1 MRDRDVGEMCID
13 DLYNLIVAIS
23 QLLKLEVKVVQPGN
37 KLHFGRVASDDYK
50 LLGKEPFDD
59 KTATVMLKS
68 GFAEQLVEADVLLF
82 IKAERVLIT
91 RSFRLPGISVCLFT
105 IGIHI
110 WLKKGA
116 RLGSGPGLAER
127 APLSDKTQFVGQ
139 RYSSLASSEAKNPR
153 RKNFRKIY
161 AKPPLRLPRVGRFPL
176 QYYNHGL
183 SRPEKGLQ

>member
-59 KTATVMLKS
+59 KTATVMLRS
-68 GFAEQLVEADVLLF
+68 GLCEQFVEADMLLF

-110 WLKKGA
+110 WLKKGS
-116 RLGSGPGLAER
+116 RLGSDPGLAER
-127 APLSDKTQFVGQ
+127 EPLSDKPKFVGQ
-139 RYSSLASSEAKNPR
+139 RYSSLASSEAKNLR
-153 RKNFRKIY
+153 RRISERSFEN
-161 AKPPLRLPRVGRFPL
+161 PLLRFP
-176 QYYNHGL
+176 
-183 SRPEKGLQ
+183 